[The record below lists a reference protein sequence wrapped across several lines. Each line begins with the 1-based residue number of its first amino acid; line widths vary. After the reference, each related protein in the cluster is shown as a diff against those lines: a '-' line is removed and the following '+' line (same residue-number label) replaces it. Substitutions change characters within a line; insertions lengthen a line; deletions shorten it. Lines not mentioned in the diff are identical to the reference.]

1 MYACVYLLP
10 WNSLLAQS
18 NKAIFFWLKY
28 YRISDHVNMV
38 YTGPVMS
45 EVINWLDGQNSLLSE
60 LNAPQGIAAAV
71 PGEYVDTIT
80 SSVACNSV
88 DQ

>member
-1 MYACVYLLP
+1 
-10 WNSLLAQS
+10 
-18 NKAIFFWLKY
+18 
-28 YRISDHVNMV
+28 MV